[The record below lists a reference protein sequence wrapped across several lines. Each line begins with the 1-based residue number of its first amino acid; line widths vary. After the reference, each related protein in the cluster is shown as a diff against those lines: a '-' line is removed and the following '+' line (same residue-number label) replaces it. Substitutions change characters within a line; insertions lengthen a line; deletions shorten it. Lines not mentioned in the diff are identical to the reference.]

1 MSESDGT
8 LHKQREESGDLE
20 WIDFWRDLLKIRD
33 KLITRE
39 RDVKDAKRV
48 FHGGRRRQRN
58 GESRRAFV
66 IRILSPFRE
75 NTVRNGGVL
84 VSLCTF
90 SLPLLPPPS
99 LLGDEPK

>member
-8 LHKQREESGDLE
+8 LHKQREESGDPE

-48 FHGGRRRQRN
+48 FHGARRRRQRN

-66 IRILSPFRE
+66 SFRPFAK
-75 NTVRNGGVL
+75 TVRNGGL
-84 VSLCTF
+84 LIPLCAF
-90 SLPLLPPPS
+90 PLLLPS
-99 LLGDEPK
+99 TPGDEPK